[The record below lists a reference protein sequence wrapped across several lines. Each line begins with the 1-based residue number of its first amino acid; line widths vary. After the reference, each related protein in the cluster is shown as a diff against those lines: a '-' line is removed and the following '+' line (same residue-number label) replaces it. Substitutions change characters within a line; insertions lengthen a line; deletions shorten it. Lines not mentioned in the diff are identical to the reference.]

1 MRRITV
7 VGLGSVL
14 AVLVAAGVVVCVP
27 GRSGPSAPL
36 PPAGA
41 SASTVGRAFL
51 DAAVRRDCDGMRAL
65 SSPDDTSWCPASLW
79 ARWTGEGDPTM
90 HSWGGL
96 RDVSAPAD
104 ADRCFEYSLR
114 ESGLVGMATG
124 EGTWGFC
131 ERHTRHGWRLVSE
144 GQA

>member
-1 MRRITV
+1 VRRITV

-14 AVLVAAGVVVCVP
+14 AVLVAAVVVVSVP

-65 SSPDDTSWCPASLW
+65 SSPDDTSWCPASRW
-79 ARWTGEGDPTM
+79 GQWTGEGDPTM
-90 HSWGGL
+90 HSWGSM
-96 RDVSAPAD
+96 RNVSAAAD
-104 ADRCFEYSLR
+104 AEQCFVYSLR
-114 ESGLVGMATG
+114 QSGLVGMATG

-131 ERHTRHGWRLVSE
+131 ERHTPAGWRVVRE
-144 GQA
+144 GVG

>member
-1 MRRITV
+1 VRRITV

-14 AVLVAAGVVVCVP
+14 AVLVAAVVVVSVP

-36 PPAGA
+36 PSAGA

-79 ARWTGEGDPTM
+79 TQWAGEGDPTL

-96 RDVSAPAD
+96 RNVSRAAD
-104 ADRCFEYSLR
+104 ADQCFEYSLR
-114 ESGLVGMATG
+114 QSGLVGMATG
-124 EGTWGFC
+124 ESTWGFC
-131 ERHTRHGWRLVSE
+131 ERLTPAGWRVVRE
-144 GQA
+144 GVG